1 MKKTAAEVY
10 VESLIQA
17 GVIGKQGDVY
27 FPAGYRPREER
38 DYCAVKEKLTRE
50 AERAGYSFVSGE
62 RALPEKMT
70 EEQGG
75 EILRLLTEQ
84 GAAAEVV
91 PGIYTLPEYMER
103 AEREIGKK
111 LDETGKITV
120 VQVRDLFGT
129 SRKCAKQ
136 ILDYT
141 DRRGLTRKDGAET
154 ERVKNR

>member
-75 EILRLLTEQ
+75 EILRPADRAGSGCRGCAGNLH
-84 GAAAEVV
+84 AS
-91 PGIYTLPEYMER
+91 GIYGE
-103 AEREIGKK
+103 G
-111 LDETGKITV
+111 
-120 VQVRDLFGT
+120 
-129 SRKCAKQ
+129 
-136 ILDYT
+136 
-141 DRRGLTRKDGAET
+141 GA
-154 ERVKNR
+154 